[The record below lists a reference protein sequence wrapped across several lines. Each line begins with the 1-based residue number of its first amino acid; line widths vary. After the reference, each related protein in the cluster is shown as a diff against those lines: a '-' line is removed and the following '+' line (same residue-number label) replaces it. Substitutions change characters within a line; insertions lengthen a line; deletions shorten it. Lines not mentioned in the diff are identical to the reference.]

1 MNKNE
6 KRIVYIL
13 FGKRAARLYSEGGI
27 ESILSEGD
35 SLDMQIIERHFST
48 DAEFQAYLHGIEDSQ
63 GWEDFV
69 VMDNAELF
77 DKAHQ
82 YVTMHN

>member
-13 FGKRAARLYSEGGI
+13 FGKRDARLYSEGGI

-35 SLDMQIIERHFST
+35 SLDMQITERHFLQMQNFRLT
-48 DAEFQAYLHGIEDSQ
+48 FTA
-63 GWEDFV
+63 
-69 VMDNAELF
+69 
-77 DKAHQ
+77 
-82 YVTMHN
+82 

>member
-13 FGKRAARLYSEGGI
+13 FGKRVARLYSEGGI

-35 SLDMQIIERHFST
+35 SLDMQITERHFST
-48 DAEFQAYLHGIEDSQ
+48 VPHFEHFFFID
-63 GWEDFV
+63 
-69 VMDNAELF
+69 
-77 DKAHQ
+77 
-82 YVTMHN
+82 